1 MFWIAS
7 KDQGKAQSS
16 CVDSSVAVE
25 LHWCF
30 MEKDMYENFCSLVQP
45 PKTDSPFWMPFSIIN
60 RIVRYIS
67 ATGVILAH
75 GA

>member
-1 MFWIAS
+1 
-7 KDQGKAQSS
+7 
-16 CVDSSVAVE
+16 
-25 LHWCF
+25 
-30 MEKDMYENFCSLVQP
+30 MYENFCSLVQP